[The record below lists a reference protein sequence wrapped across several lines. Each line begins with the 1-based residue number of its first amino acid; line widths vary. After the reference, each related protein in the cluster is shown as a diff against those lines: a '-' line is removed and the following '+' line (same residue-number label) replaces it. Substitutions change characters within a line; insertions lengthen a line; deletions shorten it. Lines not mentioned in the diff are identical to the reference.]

1 MSQCRTSMPENIQIL
16 NLKNIYKK
24 KKITSQRNRNA
35 EVSAIVTMSRPLDG
49 IKLFFL
55 SDLYVKRSHGK
66 TGQNLR
72 ELEPPYKRETLQ
84 ARWKGSFV
92 E

>member
-1 MSQCRTSMPENIQIL
+1 MSQCKTSMPENIQIL
-16 NLKNIYKK
+16 NLKNTYKR
-24 KKITSQRNRNA
+24 ITSQRNRNA

-49 IKLFFL
+49 IKPFFL

-72 ELEPPYKRETLQ
+72 ELVPPYKRETLQ